1 MDFKDISC
9 SNAVSAVH
17 CIEDIKKDKSTQSP
31 AIQEVL
37 GITFLELEG
46 QWL

>member
-1 MDFKDISC
+1 MEFEDISF
-9 SNAVSAVH
+9 SNAVRAVH
-17 CIEDIKKDKSTQSP
+17 CIEDIKDKSTQSS